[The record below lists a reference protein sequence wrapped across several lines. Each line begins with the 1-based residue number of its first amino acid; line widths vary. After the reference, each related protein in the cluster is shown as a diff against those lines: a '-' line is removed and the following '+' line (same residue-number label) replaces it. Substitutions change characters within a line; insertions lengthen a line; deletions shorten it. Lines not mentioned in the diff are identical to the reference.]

1 MGLQKPRRL
10 RPKERNQATSSAALL
25 RTKRPPPDETP
36 GRARKPKTNDK
47 LERSRKKKT
56 RLPPQATRST
66 TNHNNNNNMNQPEM
80 ASPLEVACSALGLPT
95 IPKLA
100 GTGADNDAV
109 MRVDLAVSAPNRYTK
124 YQVSVLGEAY
134 KLCTKPTRAQHKA
147 IAMALGLTE
156 RQSKIWFQNKRQ
168 RQRNALSMSQ
178 SDTLKE
184 EITEMVESLRSDLK
198 RKAAQLEELENL
210 RYLLHDSL
218 PARGGAENTD
228 NSDNSNTSSFENNN
242 GKRACVAA

>member
-1 MGLQKPRRL
+1 
-10 RPKERNQATSSAALL
+10 
-25 RTKRPPPDETP
+25 
-36 GRARKPKTNDK
+36 
-47 LERSRKKKT
+47 
-56 RLPPQATRST
+56 
-66 TNHNNNNNMNQPEM
+66 MNQPEM

-100 GTGADNDAV
+100 GTGANNDAV

-184 EITEMVESLRSDLK
+184 EITEMVESLRTAKYKSHVLEIENQGLTSDLK

-218 PARGGAENTD
+218 PAGGGAENTD